1 MEARRHVP
9 EWLWIAGLLAVLID
23 DHIPAVDGML
33 DSWARSDPAVVRI
46 LLTSLI
52 SNTSGNPRR
61 EARAGE
67 LHLRKP
73 LRADTVL
80 EALIPGGTRRMQP
93 RTPLPQRI
101 ITPLPARGAVLLVDD
116 NYVSLRA
123 TEIYLQ
129 NLGCVVITAVDG
141 VQALQRAHERTFDLI
156 ILDQQFFPVD
166 EALLKSGAVKL
177 PIFLATGHFY
187 LNDMTLELCPTW
199 IVPCSHKSGRGPGAK
214 PGEARYGFVGGQED
228 EWNGVKAVPVLLK
241 AGDFMLFRSEVWHT
255 GSKNTTTDQ
264 TRYLLQ
270 VHYGRRVMAQRFS
283 PYLDF
288 LFNHEVLAAATPR
301 QKRML
306 GGHTQG
312 AYD

>member
-1 MEARRHVP
+1 MSTALAPEPATAPMPVEYPPLNHYDPTDVAGMIRGMEEDGYIVIRGLMSRAEVAEMHQCIDALTPFSLDRKTDDKTGVDHLKCVFNRHP
-9 EWLWIAGLLAVLID
+9 YWLQFIDRPGAIEAVEGVLGND
-23 DHIPAVDGML
+23 AHIIGQTAWRSWPGSGGWGMH
-33 DSWARSDPAVVRI
+33 I
-46 LLTSLI
+46 
-52 SNTSGNPRR
+52 
-61 EARAGE
+61 
-67 LHLRKP
+67 
-73 LRADTVL
+73 
-80 EALIPGGTRRMQP
+80 
-93 RTPLPQRI
+93 
-101 ITPLPARGAVLLVDD
+101 
-116 NYVSLRA
+116 
-123 TEIYLQ
+123 
-129 NLGCVVITAVDG
+129 
-141 VQALQRAHERTFDLI
+141 
-156 ILDQQFFPVD
+156 DQQFFPVD

-199 IVPCSHKSGRGPGAK
+199 IVPGSHKSGRGPGAK

-228 EWNGVKAVPVLLK
+228 EWNGIKAVPVLLK

-288 LFNHEVLAAATPR
+288 RFNHEVLAAATPR

-306 GGHTQG
+306 GGHQPG